1 MTITLK
7 EVFTD
12 YDHQSKYILG
22 MCETSDAILKAEHP
36 NYYISKEE
44 RKGEVVNIRFLKHH
58 LNVHLIHVFGMFLN
72 HHGIV
77 ILGMESIDNKPVQVK
92 LLLSFQTLETIQD
105 KDSTP
110 NPTSTNQGTQNG

>member
-1 MTITLK
+1 MAITLK

-12 YDHQSKYILG
+12 YDLNSKYILG
-22 MCETSDAILKAEHP
+22 ICETSDTTYKAEHP

-44 RKGEVVNIRFLKHH
+44 RSGEVVNIRFLKHH
-58 LNVHLIHVFGMFLN
+58 LHIHLIHVFSMFLN

-77 ILGMESIDNKPVQVK
+77 IIGVETIDDKPVQVK
-92 LLLSFQTLETIQD
+92 VLLSFQTLETIQD

-110 NPTSTNQGTQNG
+110 KSTLTQ